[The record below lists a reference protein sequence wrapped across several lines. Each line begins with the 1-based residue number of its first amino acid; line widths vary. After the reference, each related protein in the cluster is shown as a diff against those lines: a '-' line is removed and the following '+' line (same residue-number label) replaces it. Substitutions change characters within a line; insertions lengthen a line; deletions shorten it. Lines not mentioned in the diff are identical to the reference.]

1 MQKELRYEEIAD
13 ALDEYVRAHIDP
25 EPALLHQVQRLTHL
39 RLTYPRM
46 CSGHLQG
53 RLLKMLCQ
61 MVNAHRIL
69 ELGTYSGYSA
79 LSMAEGL
86 TPDPVTGIEELHTIE
101 VFDEIEDFLRDV
113 MSRAGDL
120 GKKIH
125 LHFGDAISLIPEISY
140 QLIVNSYD
148 AEGEHLTNNF
158 RTNNLK
164 LHPVWDV
171 VFIDADK
178 RCYNEYYD
186 LVLPYVRSG
195 GLIIADNTLWDGKV
209 LDPNPKESDTQTRG
223 LQAFN
228 DRIAQ
233 DTRVEKVILPM
244 RDGLTIIRVK

>member
-13 ALDEYVRAHIDP
+13 ALDEYVRSHIDP
-25 EPALLHQVQRLTHL
+25 EPELLHQVQRLTHL

-113 MSRAGDL
+113 MERAGEL

-125 LHFGDAISLIPEISY
+125 LHFGDAITLIPEISEERR
-140 QLIVNSYD
+140 VKREES
-148 AEGEHLTNNF
+148 
-158 RTNNLK
+158 
-164 LHPVWDV
+164 WDV

-186 LVLPYVRSG
+186 LVLPYVRPG

-209 LDPNPKESDTQTRG
+209 LDPDPKESDTQTRG
-223 LQAFN
+223 LQRFN
-228 DRIAQ
+228 DRIAK
-233 DTRVEKVILPM
+233 DNRVEKVILPM

>member
-25 EPALLHQVQRLTHL
+25 EPELLHQVQRLTHL

-61 MVNAHRIL
+61 MVNAHRVL

-86 TPDPVTGIEELHTIE
+86 SPDPITGIEELHTIE

-125 LHFGDAISLIPEISY
+125 LHFGDALTLIPKISEE
-140 QLIVNSYD
+140 L
-148 AEGEHLTNNF
+148 
-158 RTNNLK
+158 
-164 LHPVWDV
+164 WDV

-228 DRIAQ
+228 DRIAK
-233 DTRVEKVILPM
+233 DERVEKVILPM

>member
-61 MVNAHRIL
+61 MVNAHRVL

-86 TPDPVTGIEELHTIE
+86 TPDPVTGTEELHTIE

-125 LHFGDAISLIPEISY
+125 LHFGDALSLITKISEE
-140 QLIVNSYD
+140 LGVSS
-148 AEGEHLTNNF
+148 E
-158 RTNNLK
+158 K
-164 LHPVWDV
+164 WDV

-178 RCYNEYYD
+178 RLYNKYYD
-186 LVLPYVRSG
+186 LVLPYVRPG

-244 RDGLTIIRVK
+244 RDGLTIIMKK

>member
-25 EPALLHQVQRLTHL
+25 EPELLHQVQRLTHL

-86 TPDPVTGIEELHTIE
+86 TPDPETGIEELHTIE

-125 LHFGDAISLIPEISY
+125 LHFGDARQLLTPNSSL
-140 QLIVNSYD
+140 N
-148 AEGEHLTNNF
+148 
-158 RTNNLK
+158 K
-164 LHPVWDV
+164 VWDL

-228 DRIAQ
+228 DRIAK
-233 DTRVEKVILPM
+233 DERVEKVILPM